1 MQQID
6 YDAIVKNAT
15 FFKQILRNSR
25 FCAVLKSNAYGHG
38 IVRTASALSG
48 IADFFA
54 VGSVSEALLVEQFC
68 PNVLVLLPVVEKH
81 LLQTAVEHNFVLTI
95 DSFYTFSALKYSLPR
110 GKKARVHL
118 KINTGMN
125 RLGFSADELPTLLKQ
140 DFSNIS
146 VEGVFSHFWGETE
159 KDCDSQ
165 LQLFLQASETL
176 SWHFRRPLVRHIA
189 NTSGVLLSSAYHL
202 DMVRI
207 GLGLYGYGAPNLV
220 TAKTV
225 FAKVLAVHGVS
236 AGETVG
242 YGAAHTFV
250 NNTNVAVINAGYST
264 GFCRA
269 LKNSCVKING
279 KVFPIVGN
287 ICMSMLMVD
296 VGSASVKVG
305 DNAILLGQGINNANC
320 NVIVYELLCNLQ

>member
-1 MQQID
+1 MQLID
-6 YDAIVKNAT
+6 YDAIVKNAI
-15 FFKQILRNSR
+15 FFKQILHKSR
-25 FCAVLKSNAYGHG
+25 LCAVLKSNAYGHG
-38 IVRTASALSG
+38 IVRTASALSD

-54 VGSVSEALLVEQFC
+54 VGSVAEALLVEQFC
-68 PNVLVLLPVVEKH
+68 PNVLVLLPVVEKD
-81 LLQTAVEHNFVLTI
+81 LLTTAVEHNFVLTV
-95 DSFYTFSALKYSLPR
+95 DSFCTFSALKRSLPR
-110 GKKARVHL
+110 GKKARIHL

-125 RLGFSADELPTLLKQ
+125 RLGFLPTELPTLLKQ
-140 DFSNIS
+140 DFSDVS

-159 KDCDSQ
+159 KDCNVQ
-165 LQLFLQASETL
+165 LQRFLQAAETL

-189 NTSGVLLSSAYHL
+189 NTSGVLLNSAYHL
-202 DMVRI
+202 DMARV
-207 GLGLYGYGAPNLV
+207 GLGLYGYGAPNLLP
-220 TAKTV
+220 AKTV

-236 AGETVG
+236 AGQTVG
-242 YGAAHTFV
+242 YGAAHTFDK
-250 NNTNVAVINAGYST
+250 NTTVAVINAGYAT

-287 ICMSMLMVD
+287 ICMSMLMAD
-296 VGSASVKVG
+296 VGNADVKVG